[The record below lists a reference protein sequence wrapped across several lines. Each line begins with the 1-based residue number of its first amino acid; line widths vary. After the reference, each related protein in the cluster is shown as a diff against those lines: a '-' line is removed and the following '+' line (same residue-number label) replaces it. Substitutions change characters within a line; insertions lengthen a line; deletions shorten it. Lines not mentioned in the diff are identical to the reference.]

1 VPHVVVAEVVRSGF
15 VEGYHW
21 GSAVVVDPDGA
32 VRWSLGEPGAAVFPR
47 SCNKPVQAAAMVRA
61 GLPVR
66 ERLLAL
72 CCASHS
78 GEPFHLEGVREI
90 LGSAGLDE
98 SALQTPPD
106 WPVEPRVRTAYL
118 LAGGEAAPVAMNCSG
133 KHAGMLATCV
143 ANGWDVATYRDPGHP
158 LQRRIVAT
166 FEELTGEPV
175 AATGVDGCGAPVLAS
190 TLIGLARAF
199 GRLRSAPE
207 GTAEH
212 AVAEA
217 VSGFPTYVSGTQRD
231 EALLI
236 RAIPGTVAKM
246 GAEACY
252 ALALPDGTAVALKI
266 ADGGDRARPVLM
278 SAILRRLGHEGPVVE
293 QVGRHALLG
302 HGEPVGEVRALV

>member
-15 VEGYHW
+15 VEGCHW

-32 VRWSLGEPGAAVFPR
+32 VRWSLGDPAAAVFPR
-47 SCNKPVQAAAMVRA
+47 TCNKPIQAVAMVRA
-61 GLPVR
+61 GLALR
-66 ERLLAL
+66 GRMLAL

-90 LGSAGLDE
+90 LGGAGLDE
-98 SALQTPPD
+98 TALQTPSD

-118 LAGGEAAPVAMNCSG
+118 LAGGEPAPVAMNCSG

-143 ANGWDVATYRDPGHP
+143 VNDWDVGTYREAAHP
-158 LQRRIVAT
+158 LQRRIVDT

-175 AATGVDGCGAPVLAS
+175 TATGVDGCGAPVLGS
-190 TLIGLARAF
+190 TLTGLARAF
-199 GRLRSAPE
+199 GRLRSAPA

-236 RAIPGTVAKM
+236 RAIPGAVAKI

-278 SAILRRLGHEGPVVE
+278 SAILRRLGHDGPVLE
-293 QVGRHALLG
+293 QVGRHTILG
-302 HGEPVGEVRALV
+302 HGEPVGEVRAVV